1 MLPRANADKSCS
13 VLITS
18 PSPFLTAIFGQQ
30 FRKLRQRIYDAP
42 RPMTSL
48 RRMTPQAASAAAAL
62 GGKQHDDKED
72 ALYPT
77 ASRG

>member
-1 MLPRANADKSCS
+1 
-13 VLITS
+13 
-18 PSPFLTAIFGQQ
+18 
-30 FRKLRQRIYDAP
+30 
-42 RPMTSL
+42 MTSL

-62 GGKQHDDKED
+62 GGKQHDDEED